1 MLSWFYA
8 RHCWLRPTR
17 KVFAIKHFCSLAA
30 FLFGSNGVIYFGWS
44 FQRYFAPE
52 RQLCPQSKERSY
64 LPERR
69 CKANQRHLKG
79 ASTSLKDNLFVRTPP
94 ILVAPMQITDVN
106 SLDECP
112 LLHFVLKLKSWMLW
126 FWALRSWERGL
137 TPPLLVFASLYL
149 PHSAWVAVGQNR
161 SNTCFTDWDHP
172 RPLQCCFCKMSLP

>member
-1 MLSWFYA
+1 M
-8 RHCWLRPTR
+8 
-17 KVFAIKHFCSLAA
+17 
-30 FLFGSNGVIYFGWS
+30 IYFGWS

-52 RQLCPQSKERSY
+52 RQLCPQSKERRY

-112 LLHFVLKLKSWMLW
+112 VHSYIPTFCLQTEKFNVLVLSTAQLRERFDSSTARICIFVSSSQ
-126 FWALRSWERGL
+126 R
-137 TPPLLVFASLYL
+137 
-149 PHSAWVAVGQNR
+149 VGGGR
-161 SNTCFTDWDHP
+161 A
-172 RPLQCCFCKMSLP
+172 K